1 MKKKFRI
8 VTDNYAGYEVQ
19 ETFLKFFWIESKSK
33 NSCINTHNNIENA
46 KQHIEDLK
54 NKKFDFKSV
63 VVYTE

>member
-1 MKKKFRI
+1 MKKKYRI

-19 ETFLKFFWIESKSK
+19 ETFLNIFWIESKSK
-33 NSCINTHNNIENA
+33 NSSINTHNSIENA

>member
-1 MKKKFRI
+1 MKKKYRI

-19 ETFLKFFWIESKSK
+19 ETFLNIFWLESKSK
-33 NSCINTHNNIENA
+33 NSNINTHNSIENA

-54 NKKFDFKSV
+54 NKKFYFKSI